1 MPASDLSFGLQGVSR
16 HVCSAA
22 GDLVFHLAGLPTM
35 GERPARAEN
44 NSGGAGVKR
53 GSVAICRAILEQTI
67 MESTE
72 EKTNDRMDIPVSVLN
87 ALWQIIDR
95 YSDDERRDYESR
107 SESDRDGHVY
117 QALNTVGH
125 WLSVSAGRRSKPQN
139 TEASSDSFWGPVI
152 SKYTRAQAIED
163 RVLIDVTKM
172 AHEAGFKYPTA
183 VTSAVWAKYVTVPEG
198 VEAQDEQ
205 GRLWDILF
213 MLHMAIK
220 GTGSPRENPI
230 LFQLL
235 VRNDNFSPVLV
246 TLKAIFG
253 PGDTLEPVI
262 TILLPNED

>member
-1 MPASDLSFGLQGVSR
+1 
-16 HVCSAA
+16 
-22 GDLVFHLAGLPTM
+22 
-35 GERPARAEN
+35 
-44 NSGGAGVKR
+44 
-53 GSVAICRAILEQTI
+53 

-72 EKTNDRMDIPVSVLN
+72 EKTHDRMDIPVSVLD

-125 WLSVSAGRRSKPQN
+125 WLSVSAGRRSKPEN

-172 AHEAGFKYPTA
+172 AQEAGCKYPTA